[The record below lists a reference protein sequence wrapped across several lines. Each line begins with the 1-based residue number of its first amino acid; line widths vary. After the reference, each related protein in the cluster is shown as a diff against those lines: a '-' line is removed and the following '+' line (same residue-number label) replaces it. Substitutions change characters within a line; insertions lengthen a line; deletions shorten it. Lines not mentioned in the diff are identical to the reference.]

1 MLEKYAIKGFDLLV
15 SGGYFERYGE
25 RVAKYNSGGYK
36 GTDAYDQFVKA
47 NVADALLTGFA
58 TVATYGVGGKFI
70 GFASKVESWIAK
82 VGIGGV
88 AGGFAAGVTF
98 DTLLQAGLLEVGRI
112 TNGVS
117 GQTEFSWSHALTSGG
132 FGAVLG
138 GALGAA
144 PKVGTAV
151 YENAPRIVEN
161 TLKKLGD
168 IVGLAPSKSKT
179 VISEA
184 ATSELSAAVKVSTPK
199 SAGAGVEVRLR
210 DANVPELAGSAES

>member
-88 AGGFAAGVTF
+88 AGGFAAGVTLTPSCRRASLKWGASPTVCLVKPNF
-98 DTLLQAGLLEVGRI
+98 PGRM
-112 TNGVS
+112 
-117 GQTEFSWSHALTSGG
+117 H
-132 FGAVLG
+132 
-138 GALGAA
+138 
-144 PKVGTAV
+144 
-151 YENAPRIVEN
+151 
-161 TLKKLGD
+161 
-168 IVGLAPSKSKT
+168 
-179 VISEA
+179 
-184 ATSELSAAVKVSTPK
+184 
-199 SAGAGVEVRLR
+199 
-210 DANVPELAGSAES
+210 